1 MQEVP
6 TTQKQKTFLK
16 DLASHAIKIIIGAI
30 VVAVMGGI
38 GSSFVIYN
46 KIETTLQNDIKQDE
60 VIMEAIQ
67 KIEKID
73 EKVGGTKINTAV
85 SEEKMKAIENQLDQ
99 LQEQQR
105 SMQQNQL
112 DILKILGEMNRRNKN

>member
-1 MQEVP
+1 MQEVL

-16 DLASHAIKIIIGAI
+16 DLASHAVKLVIGAI
-30 VVAVMGGI
+30 IIAVMGGI

-46 KIETTLQNDIKQDE
+46 KIEATLQNDIKQDE

-67 KIEKID
+67 KIEKIN
-73 EKVGGTKINTAV
+73 EKVGGTHINTAI
-85 SEEKMKAIENQLDQ
+85 SEEKMKGIENQLNQ

-105 SMQQNQL
+105 AMQQTQL
-112 DILKILGEMNRRNKN
+112 DILKILGEINRNK

>member
-6 TTQKQKTFLK
+6 TTHKQKTFLK
-16 DLASHAIKIIIGAI
+16 DLASHAVKIIIGAI

-46 KIETTLQNDIKQDE
+46 KIEKTLENDVKQDKTI
-60 VIMEAIQ
+60 VEAIE

-85 SEEKMKAIENQLDQ
+85 SEEKMKGIENQLDQ

-105 SMQQNQL
+105 SMQQTQL